1 MHILKTSLQK
11 SLENFRH
18 MCKKALT
25 LSQEKKL
32 RNNNEMFTKV
42 LLVELAT

>member
-1 MHILKTSLQK
+1 
-11 SLENFRH
+11 